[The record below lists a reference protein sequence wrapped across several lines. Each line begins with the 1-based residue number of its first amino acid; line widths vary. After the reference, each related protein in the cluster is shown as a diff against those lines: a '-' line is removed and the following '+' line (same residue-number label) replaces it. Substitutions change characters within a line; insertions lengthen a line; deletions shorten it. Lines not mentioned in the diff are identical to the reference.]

1 MRLLPHIHKKFV
13 TCFLFW
19 CICFCVNAQNNKQQT
34 KNSSIQTKSSNQQ
47 SQNNT
52 IQLQNSTMELNTS
65 QSYSKLRGYNFSVA
79 ASYLD
84 SANYYSDKNSLR
96 AVDFINKAIEQSIN
110 ENDKVT
116 ESASYL
122 ILGNLQQRL
131 QQHDLAIE
139 NYKKSINVYSTVTK
153 KAYKFSSG
161 ADPYTQFSANK
172 QMAISY
178 MELNDL
184 DKALARINN
193 CWSFLSVPQA
203 DMLSAKRVLASIK
216 LKQMQPKESISILND
231 VLVQESLI
239 NDIPGETETNIA
251 LGEIYQ
257 DQKNDEKAVEY
268 YTRAKNIAEK
278 NNQSRLALKAN
289 DLLAKIFRKQKNIVK
304 ELETRNSNIA
314 INTDNNNSQGV
325 IKENI
330 ELGNA
335 YLNANQIDVA
345 QTYFDKGLSA
355 NFSTQAVQQQTDK
368 IDLFIQSNDLDET
381 ANTYKLLAE
390 QYLKQKNPLKALDY
404 FNKYAVLQ
412 DSIKHVRKRE
422 LDEALSISNSLGTNQ
437 QRIDLLEKERQLSE
451 RSLEVLKK
459 DQDLKEKQLDY
470 KNIIIGV
477 LIFFMLFMLMS
488 GYFVIRSSGE
498 KRKVNQLLALKS
510 LRGQMNPHFIFNALN
525 SVNHYISQNDERKAN
540 RYLSD
545 FSKLMRMVM
554 DSSKHSLVPLNEE
567 LDMLRLYLQL
577 EHTRFSD
584 KFEYKIGINEN
595 VTDADYELPPMLIQ
609 PYLENAIWHG
619 LRYLDHKGQLNL
631 TIAEKDQE
639 LVVTITDNGIGR
651 DKSKELKTHN
661 QKKQA
666 SIGMQNIE
674 NRIVI
679 MNDLFKTDIRVEV
692 TDAYPGE
699 TNCGTKINLFIP
711 QQKHIHA

>member
-1 MRLLPHIHKKFV
+1 
-13 TCFLFW
+13 
-19 CICFCVNAQNNKQQT
+19 
-34 KNSSIQTKSSNQQ
+34 
-47 SQNNT
+47 
-52 IQLQNSTMELNTS
+52 
-65 QSYSKLRGYNFSVA
+65 
-79 ASYLD
+79 
-84 SANYYSDKNSLR
+84 
-96 AVDFINKAIEQSIN
+96 
-110 ENDKVT
+110 
-116 ESASYL
+116 
-122 ILGNLQQRL
+122 
-131 QQHDLAIE
+131 
-139 NYKKSINVYSTVTK
+139 
-153 KAYKFSSG
+153 
-161 ADPYTQFSANK
+161 
-172 QMAISY
+172 
-178 MELNDL
+178 
-184 DKALARINN
+184 
-193 CWSFLSVPQA
+193 
-203 DMLSAKRVLASIK
+203 
-216 LKQMQPKESISILND
+216 MQPKESISILND

-422 LDEALSISNSLGTNQ
+422 LDEALSISNSLGKNQ

>member
-1 MRLLPHIHKKFV
+1 MRLLPHILIHNKFMMGFLFLC
-13 TCFLFW
+13 TCF
-19 CICFCVNAQNNKQQT
+19 CAHAQNNKQQT
-34 KNSSIQTKSSNQQ
+34 KSNTQQ

-52 IQLQNSTMELNTS
+52 IQFQNSTNELNTS
-65 QSYSKLRGYNFSVA
+65 QSYSKLKRYNFSFA

-84 SANYYSDKNSLR
+84 SAKYYSDKNSLR
-96 AVDFINKAIEQSIN
+96 AVDFINKAIEQSIT
-110 ENDKVT
+110 ENDKTT

-139 NYKKSINVYSTVTK
+139 NYKKCINVYAVANK
-153 KAYKFSSG
+153 KVFNSSSNG
-161 ADPYTQFSANK
+161 DPYTLFNANK

-184 DKALARINN
+184 DKALSKINN
-193 CWSFLSVPQA
+193 CWSFLSVSQA
-203 DMLSAKRVLASIK
+203 DMLSAKRILAAIK

-231 VLVQESLI
+231 ALVQENLI
-239 NDIPGETETNIA
+239 NDIPGEVETNIA

-257 DQKNDEKAVEY
+257 DQKNDEKAIEY
-268 YTRAKNIAEK
+268 YTRAKTIAEK
-278 NNQSRLALKAN
+278 NNQSRLTLKAN
-289 DLLAKIFRKQKNIVK
+289 DLLAKIFRKQKNITK

-314 INTDNNNSQGV
+314 INIDNNNSQG
-325 IKENI
+325 INKENI

-335 YLNANQIDVA
+335 YLNANQMDVA
-345 QTYFDKGLSA
+345 QTYFDKGLTTNSLA
-355 NFSTQAVQQQTDK
+355 QGTQLQTDK

-390 QYLKQKNPLKALDY
+390 QYLKQKNPVKALDY
-404 FNKYAVLQ
+404 FDKYAVLQ

-422 LDEALSISNSLGTNQ
+422 LDEALSISNSLGKNQ

-451 RSLEVLKK
+451 KSLQILKQ
-459 DQDLKEKQLDY
+459 DQDFKEEQLGF
-470 KNIIIGV
+470 KNVIIGV
-477 LIFFMLFMLMS
+477 LMFFLLFMLMA
-488 GYFVIRSSGE
+488 GYLMIRSSRE
-498 KRKVNQLLALKS
+498 KRRVNQLLALKS

-567 LDMLRLYLQL
+567 MDMLKLYLQL
-577 EHTRFSD
+577 EHARFND
-584 KFEYKIGINEN
+584 KFDYTVDISEN
-595 VTDADYELPPMLIQ
+595 VSNSEFELPPMLIQ

-619 LRYLDHKGQLNL
+619 LRYLDHKGQLAL
-631 TIAEKDQE
+631 FLEEQHHE
-639 LVVTITDNGIGR
+639 LVVSITDNGIGR
-651 DKSKELKTHN
+651 NKSLELKTHN

-679 MNDLFKTDIRVEV
+679 MNDLFGTNIRVEV
-692 TDAYPGE
+692 TDAHPE
-699 TNCGTKINLFIP
+699 LANCGTKVKLYIP
-711 QQKHIHA
+711 QQKHAHA

>member
-422 LDEALSISNSLGTNQ
+422 LDEALSISNSLGKNQ